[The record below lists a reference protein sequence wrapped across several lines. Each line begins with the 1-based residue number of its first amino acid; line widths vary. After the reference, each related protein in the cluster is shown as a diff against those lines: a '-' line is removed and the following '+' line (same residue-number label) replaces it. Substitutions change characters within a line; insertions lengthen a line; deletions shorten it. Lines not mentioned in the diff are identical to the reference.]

1 MRIAV
6 SACLL
11 GEPCRYDG
19 EAKPSEEVIAFAS
32 EHEVLPICPEVEGGL
47 PTPRAPSELQ
57 AAAAGG
63 CEGRM
68 RVVNREGSDVTEAFE
83 RGAEASLRAM
93 REFGCEMA
101 VLKAKSPSCG
111 TGLVYDGSFT
121 GRLVPGWGVAAALI
135 RDAGIPVTDEN
146 GCAGHAR
153 SI

>member
-11 GEPCRYDG
+11 GEPCRWDG
-19 EAKPSEEVIAFAS
+19 KAKPSEEVIAFAS

-47 PTPRAPSELQ
+47 PIPRAPSEMQ
-57 AAAAGG
+57 IAASEGG
-63 CEGRM
+63 RA
-68 RVVNREGSDVTEAFE
+68 RVLSREGADVTAAFE
-83 RGAEASLRAM
+83 RGAATTLEAML
-93 REFGCEMA
+93 EFGCEIA

-135 RDAGIPVTDEN
+135 RDAGIPVADEN
-146 GCAGHAR
+146 GCARHDR
-153 SI
+153 RI